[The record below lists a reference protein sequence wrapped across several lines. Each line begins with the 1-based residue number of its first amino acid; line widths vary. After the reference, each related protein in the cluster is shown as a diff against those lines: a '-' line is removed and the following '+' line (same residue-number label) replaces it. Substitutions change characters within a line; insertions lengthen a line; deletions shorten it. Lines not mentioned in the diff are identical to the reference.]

1 MTMGQY
7 VARRAFLSVFLLLGV
22 SVLVFSIMH
31 MAPGDPV
38 MMVAGLEAPPEVV
51 EAIRKEWGFDQP
63 IHVQYFRWLRR
74 AVVLDFGIS
83 LTTRERVSF
92 MILSRV
98 PNTLKLNLAAYALAL
113 CIAIPVGV
121 YSALRQ
127 YSLFDHVGTVAAL
140 LGVSMPGFWLGLMLM
155 IVFALKLHILPVFGM
170 GTWKHYVLP
179 AFTLGA
185 AQAAGLMRM
194 TRSSVLEALH
204 QDYVRTARAKGLAER
219 VVIYKHVLKNAAIPI
234 VTMMGFRFAYIL
246 SGSFIVEHI
255 FAWPGIGRLAINSL
269 YSRDYFVVQAVV
281 LMTATMIVIANLTV
295 DIIYCFLDPRIRYD

>member
-1 MTMGQY
+1 MGQY